1 LFAFFQL
8 LKEERPGSKASF
20 WTFEY
25 YQQFFDVD
33 SNDLVWNMKQSLA
46 TQTTMI

>member
-20 WTFEY
+20 WTF
-25 YQQFFDVD
+25 
-33 SNDLVWNMKQSLA
+33 SKPINNDLVWNMKQSLA